1 MTIRQRTVSKPIE
14 TYADLQQA
22 TAAKGDVMIITM
34 MKLRDIHGAGKLGV
48 HVTQSMSDK
57 LKSMGLGHF
66 PEELP
71 QQQSEEVRIY
81 VRGSAIGKLIEAVL
95 TVDASSNKILREAAS
110 NQNNDIVQKIRELV
124 E

>member
-1 MTIRQRTVSKPIE
+1 MPIRQRPVPRPIV

-22 TAAKGDVMIITM
+22 TAAKGDVMTITM

-48 HVTQSMSDK
+48 HVTQNISDK
-57 LKSMGLGHF
+57 LKSLGLGHF

-81 VRGSAIGKLIEAVL
+81 VRGSAVGKLIEAVL
-95 TVDASSNKILREAAS
+95 TVDTPSNKVLREAAS
-110 NQNNDIVQKIRELV
+110 NQNNEIVQRIRELV